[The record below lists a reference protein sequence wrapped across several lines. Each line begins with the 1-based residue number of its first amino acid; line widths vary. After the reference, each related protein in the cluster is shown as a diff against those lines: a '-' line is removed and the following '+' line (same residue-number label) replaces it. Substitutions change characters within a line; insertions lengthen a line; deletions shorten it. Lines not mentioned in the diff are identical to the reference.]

1 MLHVFSQPHIEAE
14 ARDRRQIKPHKR
26 KETAHGT
33 PQYAAGSVS
42 ARHERLEAAAQPHD
56 VQDVQEEAEP
66 GRGDGR
72 AAEPLPGEPARVG
85 AGLER
90 APLLPD
96 RAVLL
101 VLRGLLRRP
110 VRAPAARQAQRLRAA
125 DVRALP
131 AAAAARAPLRRAVP
145 GLQDVPAP
153 GARGGLHPAQRG
165 AHQAGAG
172 AQLEGHELD
181 LPARQGERGRVGH
194 GLRAA
199 RGVRGVRLRRG
210 RQPRAQAV
218 PRVRGQRPTHAHVH
232 VPGRAR
238 GLRLRAADPQ
248 GDQYHQ
254 VVHVRRAA
262 QEDVERHAVHV
273 EAETLGQ
280 GPQGQQ
286 EEEQQRCC
294 QQHRPRG
301 FDHGVFVPMKL
312 IRPQADIPVVTMSI
326 NSYLS
331 DQVHFDLGKA
341 IAPFRDEDTLILCSG
356 QSTHNLRGFHSRNP
370 SLVEGARAFQA
381 WLNDTLASESKLTM
395 KERINLITHWRDAPG
410 AKWAHPSP
418 DHFMPFIVGAGA
430 GMEEKEPGAK
440 LIFGGWAVGH
450 FSFANYA
457 WGVQQ

>member
-1 MLHVFSQPHIEAE
+1 MPAFRHPAVAVSHGPGV
-14 ARDRRQIKPHKR
+14 RRR
-26 KETAHGT
+26 
-33 PQYAAGSVS
+33 
-42 ARHERLEAAAQPHD
+42 
-56 VQDVQEEAEP
+56 
-66 GRGDGR
+66 
-72 AAEPLPGEPARVG
+72 
-85 AGLER
+85 
-90 APLLPD
+90 
-96 RAVLL
+96 
-101 VLRGLLRRP
+101 
-110 VRAPAARQAQRLRAA
+110 
-125 DVRALP
+125 
-131 AAAAARAPLRRAVP
+131 
-145 GLQDVPAP
+145 VPAK
-153 GARGGLHPAQRG
+153 GDPAF
-165 AHQAGAG
+165 AHKVKE
-172 AQLEGHELD
+172 QLEKNNLKAK
-181 LPARQGERGRVGH
+181 LVN
-194 GLRAA
+194 
-199 RGVRGVRLRRG
+199 
-210 RQPRAQAV
+210 
-218 PRVRGQRPTHAHVH
+218 
-232 VPGRAR
+232 
-238 GLRLRAADPQ
+238 
-248 GDQYHQ
+248 
-254 VVHVRRAA
+254 
-262 QEDVERHAVHV
+262 
-273 EAETLGQ
+273 
-280 GPQGQQ
+280 
-286 EEEQQRCC
+286 
-294 QQHRPRG
+294 RG